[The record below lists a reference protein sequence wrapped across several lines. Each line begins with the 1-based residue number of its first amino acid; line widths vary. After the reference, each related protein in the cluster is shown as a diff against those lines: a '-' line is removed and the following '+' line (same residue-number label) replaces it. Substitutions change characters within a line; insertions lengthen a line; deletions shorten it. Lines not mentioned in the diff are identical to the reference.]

1 MGLRVKFIFVM
12 GFVCVLGTTGI
23 GLSSYKLSEKTAL
36 EEAKNKGQIIF
47 NSIIATRKFFK
58 NQQKPL
64 VHELV
69 EKDRFYP
76 ELMSGFTVTR
86 GIWDHFNKTLA
97 GYNFKQATL
106 DPLYP
111 PNKADEQEVKII
123 KTFQS
128 NPYLKKLEG
137 LMNKEGEQFFYIAY
151 PIKLEAKGC
160 LRCHGDP
167 KNAPQDQI
175 DIYGIK
181 HGYHWKLGD
190 MVSSFIVYV
199 SIDKALQ
206 EARRTAIILF
216 GAIGGAML
224 LAIIILGFVMDRG
237 IIQKIES
244 LSERAQELSLGKGIS
259 EPLPFHENDEL
270 GSMAHGID
278 RLRNSLNRLM
288 RRH

>member
-1 MGLRVKFIFVM
+1 MGLRFKFILVM
-12 GFVCVLGTTGI
+12 GFVCVIGTSGI
-23 GLSSYKLSEKTAL
+23 GFTSYKLSEQTAI
-36 EEAKNKGQIIF
+36 EEAKSKGQIIF

-58 NQQKPL
+58 NHQKPL

-69 EKDRFYP
+69 AKDRFYP
-76 ELMSGFTVTR
+76 DLMSGFSVTR
-86 GIWDHFNKTLA
+86 GIWDNFNRTLT

-111 PNKADEQEVKII
+111 PNKADPQEVQII
-123 KTFQS
+123 KRFGR
-128 NPYLKKLEG
+128 NPAMKKAEG
-137 LMNKEGEQFFYIAY
+137 LMTKENEQFFYIAY

-181 HGYHWKLGD
+181 HGYNWKLGD
-190 MVSSFIVYV
+190 MVSMFVIYV
-199 SIDKALQ
+199 SIDKALKD
-206 EARRTAIILF
+206 ARKTAIILF
-216 GAIGGAML
+216 GVIGGAML
-224 LAIIILGFVMDRG
+224 MAILALGAIMDRS

-244 LSERAQELSLGKGIS
+244 LSERAQELSMGKGINKS
-259 EPLPFHENDEL
+259 LPFHEKDEL
-270 GSMAHGID
+270 GSLAHGLD

-288 RRH
+288 RRR

>member
-1 MGLRVKFIFVM
+1 MGLRLKFIIVM
-12 GFVCVLGTTGI
+12 GFVCVLGTSGI
-23 GLSSYKLSEKTAL
+23 GISSYKLSERAAL

-58 NQQKPL
+58 NHQKPL

-76 ELMSGFTVTR
+76 DLMSGFSVTR
-86 GIWDHFNKTLA
+86 GIWDHFNQTLA

-106 DPLYP
+106 DPLHP
-111 PNKADEQEVKII
+111 PNKADAQEVQII
-123 KTFQS
+123 KKFQS
-128 NPYLKKLEG
+128 NPKLKKLEG
-137 LMNKEGEQFFYIAY
+137 LMSKKGEQFFYMAY

-167 KNAPQDQI
+167 KNAPQDQV

-181 HGYHWKLGD
+181 HGYNWKLGD

-199 SIDKALQ
+199 SIDKALK
-206 EARRTAIILF
+206 EAQRTAIILF
-216 GAIGGAML
+216 AVIGGFML
-224 LAIIILGFVMDRG
+224 VAIIILGGIMDRT
-237 IIQKIES
+237 IIQKIEH
-244 LSERAQELSLGKGIS
+244 LSARTQALSLGKGIS
-259 EPLPFHENDEL
+259 KALPFHERDEL
-270 GSMAHGID
+270 GSMAHGVE

-288 RRH
+288 RKH